1 MTQKTQN
8 YTNPSAKELL
18 ALLEKQ
24 ILVIDGAMGTMI
36 QRFPLTEDDFRGEVL
51 KNHAHPLKGNNELL
65 CLTRPDV
72 IEAIHVK
79 FLEAGANILE
89 TNTFSSNQVSQGDYK
104 TEFLVADLNKAAVT
118 CARNAIEKFQ
128 KRIRLSLVFS
138 GCDRTYDSDRDSFSG
153 RKQSRVSCGDVRRF
167 SRDVL

>member
-1 MTQKTQN
+1 MTYKVQN
-8 YTNPSAKELL
+8 YTNRSSQELL
-18 ALLEKQ
+18 ALLKKQ

-36 QRFPLTEDDFRGEVL
+36 QRYPLTEDDFRGEVL
-51 KNHAHPLKGNNELL
+51 KNHPHPLKGNNELL

-104 TEFLVADLNKAAVT
+104 TEFLVTDLNKAAVV
-118 CARNAIEKFQ
+118 CARNAIEKFKKQ
-128 KRIRLSLVFS
+128 IATSLVFWPV
-138 GCDRTYDSDRDSFSG
+138 RSG
-153 RKQSRVSCGDVRRF
+153 RRL
-167 SRDVL
+167 VLRPFLRM

>member
-1 MTQKTQN
+1 MTYKVQN
-8 YTNPSAKELL
+8 YTNPKAKELL
-18 ALLEKQ
+18 SLLEKQ

-51 KNHAHPLKGNNELL
+51 KNHPHPLKGNNELL

-104 TEFLVADLNKAAVT
+104 TEFLVADLNKAAVV
-118 CARNAIEKFQ
+118 CARNAIKKFQ
-128 KRIRLSLVFS
+128 KRIATSLVF
-138 GCDRTYDSDRDSFSG
+138 
-153 RKQSRVSCGDVRRF
+153 
-167 SRDVL
+167 